1 MLQHILADRM
11 EVKPTLRELELLKYT
26 KEGKKQKL
34 KILDRIGHSWRKVA
48 NFLSDDPHRA
58 DNLEQTYDNNVDCLR
73 QLFLENFIDKKPAS
87 DDYSQDWKGIIE
99 LLNDIDLGDLAEVLE
114 DVINNFY

>member
-1 MLQHILADRM
+1 M

-34 KILDRIGHSWRKVA
+34 KILDGIGHSWRKVA
-48 NFLSDDPHRA
+48 NFLSDDPYRA
-58 DNLEQTYDNNVDCLR
+58 GNLEQKYHDPVDCLR
-73 QLFLENFIDKKPAS
+73 QLFLENFINKKPAS
-87 DDYSQDWKGIIE
+87 DDYSQDWRGVIE
-99 LLNDIDLGDLAEVLE
+99 LLNDIDQNDLAEELD